1 MLSDTDLSAGC
12 IFIFMI
18 RTFISVDVPV
28 TEELRSVLETLK
40 KVDGVR
46 VTPENQLHLTLKFLG
61 DVDEKN
67 VERLCSEL
75 KRSLAGTEPFDVVIQ
90 GTGAF
95 PNQRN
100 PRVLWLGVK
109 DPKRLIDA
117 AEVVDSTVKGLK
129 IKADDKKFSPHL
141 TVGRINGKCDLKD
154 FFKNNDKK
162 VFCSFRCDHIDVM
175 KSVLTPKGA
184 MHSIVD
190 RIKLESSSFQ

>member
-12 IFIFMI
+12 IFLFMI

-28 TEELRSVLETLK
+28 TEELRSLLDSLK
-40 KVDGVR
+40 KMDGVR

-61 DVDEKN
+61 DVDERKI
-67 VERLCSEL
+67 ERLCSEL
-75 KRSLAGTEPFDVVIQ
+75 RRSLEGTGPFDVVIQ

-109 DPKRLIDA
+109 DPERLIDA
-117 AEVVDSTVKGLK
+117 ADIVDSTVKELN

-141 TVGRINGKCDLKD
+141 TLGRINGRCDLKE
-154 FFKNNDKK
+154 FFKENGGK
-162 VFCSFRCDHIDVM
+162 VFCSFCCDHVDVM

-184 MHSIVD
+184 IHSVIE
-190 RIKLESSSFQ
+190 RIEL

>member
-1 MLSDTDLSAGC
+1 MLSDIDLSAGC

-28 TEELRSVLETLK
+28 TEELRSVLESLK
-40 KVDGVR
+40 KTDGVR

-61 DVDEKN
+61 DTDEKK
-67 VERLCSEL
+67 VEKLCSEL
-75 KRSLAGTEPFDVVIQ
+75 RISLKGTGPFDVVIQ
-90 GTGAF
+90 GAGAF

-100 PRVLWLGVK
+100 PRVLWLSVK
-109 DPKRLIDA
+109 DPERLVDA

-129 IKADDKKFSPHL
+129 IKADDKRFSPHL

-154 FFKNNDKK
+154 FFKDNDKK
-162 VFCSFRCDHIDVM
+162 AFCSFRCYHIDVM

-184 MHSIVD
+184 IHSVI
-190 RIKLESSSFQ
+190 ESIELV

>member
-1 MLSDTDLSAGC
+1 MLSDIDLSAGC

-28 TEELRSVLETLK
+28 TEELRSLLDSLK
-40 KVDGVR
+40 KIDGVR

-61 DVDEKN
+61 DTDEKK

-75 KRSLAGTEPFDVVIQ
+75 RRSLEGTGPFDVVIQ
-90 GTGAF
+90 GAGAF
-95 PNQRN
+95 PDQRN

-117 AEVVDSTVKGLK
+117 ADIVDSTVKDLK
-129 IKADDKKFSPHL
+129 MKADDKKFSPHL
-141 TVGRINGKCDLKD
+141 TVGRVNGKCDLKD
-154 FFKNNDKK
+154 FFKDNNGKI
-162 VFCSFRCDHIDVM
+162 FSSFRCDHIDVM

-184 MHSIVD
+184 IHSIVD